1 MGREQNTL
9 GIKRRRFRPYPEYKY
24 SGVEWLGK
32 IPAHWDTMPIRS
44 LARPGYKTFVDGDWI
59 ESPFIRAEGIR
70 LIQTGNVGIG
80 VYKEQGFRYI
90 DEETFHSFHC
100 TEVFPRDLLI
110 CRLADPVGRACQAPD
125 LDHRMITS
133 VDVCILKTADDID
146 APYVVYTLSGEGY
159 LSWLGAICRGGTR
172 DRVSRSMLGSIP
184 IQKPPLREQRAI
196 STFLDRET
204 ARIDALIEKKER
216 LIELLQEKRAALIT
230 QAVTRGLD
238 PAVPMKDS
246 GVEWIGEIPEHWQ
259 ARRIAMVAAKIT
271 NGYVGPTRDIFVNE
285 GIRYLQSLHIKNG
298 LIDFERHPYFV
309 TADWSHEHEKSIL
322 AEGDILVVQTGGIG
336 QVAVVPKEFIG
347 CNCHALIII
356 RLKRGLGVGA
366 WIARSLE
373 SDYGQQAL
381 GWSQTGA
388 LHPHLECGFVREI
401 RIALPPPDEQT
412 RILKDLENLLA
423 KHDALSAKIQEAIAR
438 LKEYRTALISALV
451 TGKVEMP
458 ELA

>member
-1 MGREQNTL
+1 MVIGRS
-9 GIKRRRFRPYPEYKY
+9 RFKPYSTYKD
-24 SGVEWLGK
+24 SGVEWLGI
-32 IPAHWDTMPIRS
+32 IPAHWESKPLKYVAPLIMDRIEGIGLEIPYIG
-44 LARPGYKTFVDGDWI
+44 LEHI
-59 ESPFIRAEGIR
+59 ESCTGKIVSDTKHSLSEEQAAEGLDARFRAGDVLFGKLRPYLAKVLLSSFDGRCSSEFLVLRSRGEISPAYLAYQ
-70 LIQTGNVGIG
+70 LIS
-80 VYKEQGFRYI
+80 QGFIAWINSMTYGTKMPRASPNQVMGAPI
-90 DEETFHSFHC
+90 AIPDADEQS
-100 TEVFPRDLLI
+100 
-110 CRLADPVGRACQAPD
+110 
-125 LDHRMITS
+125 
-133 VDVCILKTADDID
+133 
-146 APYVVYTLSGEGY
+146 
-159 LSWLGAICRGGTR
+159 
-172 DRVSRSMLGSIP
+172 
-184 IQKPPLREQRAI
+184 AI

-204 ARIDALIEKKER
+204 AKIDALIEKKER
-216 LIELLQEKRAALIT
+216 LIELLQEKRTALIT
-230 QAVTRGLD
+230 QAVTKGLD

-438 LKEYRTALISALV
+438 LKEYRTALISAAV
-451 TGKVEMP
+451 TGKIDVRE
-458 ELA
+458 AQ